1 MRRLFLDVSPVAQ
14 RMRRYRARK
23 IFERAVARALI
34 CGVPV
39 EELEELVGFVASG
52 VQMRFHR
59 AGRPRTN
66 VTSRRYFKGSQSL
79 SREP

>member
-1 MRRLFLDVSPVAQ
+1 MKRLFVDVSPVAQ

-23 IFERAVARALI
+23 IFEHAISRALI
-34 CGVPV
+34 CGIPQ

-59 AGRPRTN
+59 RGRPRVN
-66 VTSRRYFKGSQSL
+66 VTSRRYFKGSQTV